1 MHRKQIT
8 ENLKKEGFITTD
20 VRIQILKDKLNEPS
34 IKSKERMEII
44 MFLMNFFNRE
54 QSKNWDVIQW
64 FKDLVRLSEDSIN
77 EPRR

>member
-20 VRIQILKDKLNEPS
+20 VRIQILKDKLNEPRLP
-34 IKSKERMEII
+34 SKEKIEIM

-54 QSKNWDVIQW
+54 QNKNWDVMDW
-64 FKDLVRLSEDSIN
+64 FKDLVRLTEDWVN